1 MRTKLG
7 AILRIIIFSI
17 IAIVLI
23 RILTGGIGLNL
34 FSKYRKPA
42 ASQSS
47 GTVISE
53 GTPIHGE
60 DVEKLDI
67 SWVAGDVRIV
77 PGAQEEITVTEDRLD
92 SDQPMVLRRDG
103 SRLVVEFCESSWYSS
118 LSTQKK
124 DLTVTVPA
132 AWSGKTLKV
141 NLVSAGLTCTGLDLE
156 QAELSTVSGACTLRD
171 CTVGT
176 LKMEA
181 ASGNLN
187 FTGALRQL
195 KFDGVSARAN
205 LTVQEAPEG
214 IKMNSVSGNLDL
226 TLPAGCGFTL
236 DNSTI
241 SGRLDTDFPTAEQGG
256 KTVSGDGA
264 CEIELNGVSASAH
277 IRQEEQ

>member
-1 MRTKLG
+1 MRAKLG
-7 AILRIIIFSI
+7 AILRIILFSV

-23 RILTGGIGLNL
+23 RILAGGIGLNL

-53 GTPIHGE
+53 GTPIHGA

-77 PGAQEEITVTEDRLD
+77 PGTQEEITVTEDRLD
-92 SDQPMVLRRDG
+92 SDQPMVLRQDG

-118 LSTQKK
+118 LSAQKK

-132 AWSGKTLKV
+132 TWSGKTLKV

-156 QAELSTVSGACTLRD
+156 QAELSTVSGVCTLRD

-176 LKMEA
+176 PQMEA
-181 ASGNLN
+181 DSGNLK
-187 FTGALRQL
+187 FTGTLEQL

-214 IKMNSVSGNLDL
+214 IKMNSVSGDLDL

-241 SGRLDTDFPTAEQGG
+241 SGRLDTDFPTAEQDG

-277 IRQEEQ
+277 IRQEEK

>member
-1 MRTKLG
+1 MRAKLG
-7 AILRIIIFSI
+7 AILRIIIFSV

-53 GTPIHGE
+53 GTLIHGA

-77 PGAQEEITVTEDRLD
+77 LGTQDEITVAEDRLG
-92 SDQPMVLRRDG
+92 SDQPMVLRQDG
-103 SRLVVEFCESSWYSS
+103 SRLMVEFCESSWYGS

-124 DLTVTVPA
+124 NLTVTVPA
-132 AWSGKTLKV
+132 AWSGKALKV

-156 QAELSTVSGACTLRD
+156 QAELSTVSGVCTLRD
-171 CTVGT
+171 CTVDT

-181 ASGNLN
+181 ASGDLN
-187 FTGALRQL
+187 FTGTLGQL
-195 KFDGVSARAN
+195 KFDGVSAKAN
-205 LTVQEAPEG
+205 LTVREAPEK
-214 IKMNSVSGNLDL
+214 IKMNSVSGDLDL
-226 TLPAGCGFTL
+226 TLPAGRGFTL
-236 DNSTI
+236 DSSSL
-241 SGRLDTDFPTAEQGG
+241 SGRLDTDLPTAEQGG
-256 KTVSGDGA
+256 RTVSGDGA

-277 IRQEEQ
+277 IRQEEK